1 MQPTTSSSNIH
12 HQATQGSNA
21 GSAGGSR
28 VGSVVGTPM
37 GDDLGMMMQGQGDV
51 DMSGSAG
58 AGVEGMD
65 KVDLAAEI
73 EKARNVH
80 G

>member
-1 MQPTTSSSNIH
+1 
-12 HQATQGSNA
+12 
-21 GSAGGSR
+21 
-28 VGSVVGTPM
+28 M
-37 GDDLGMMMQGQGDV
+37 GDGSMMQGQGDV
-51 DMSGSAG
+51 DMSGSASTG
-58 AGVEGMD
+58 MEGMD